1 MVQPIT
7 WQTVNGPSL
16 AEASRPMEAA
26 SRSFNE
32 AFGGLDNVLKQRQA
46 IETGNW
52 DQTKLNNT
60 NALLGAVQEAKTPEE
75 FASREAVLRQQL
87 AGYGAQVD
95 PVAVRAAMDGRMA
108 TLQQRAVA
116 GMDYQ
121 NKVTDNREAPIR
133 DSIASLTSQGRFP
146 EAKALLEQH
155 TLRNEA
161 ALYDAN
167 RQGER
172 RVLTEKQAD
181 TTFGNNQESFGQT
194 KKLWPGQVALQQ
206 AQINQ
211 ANAVSA
217 ASRAASSE
225 RALGTGLDKLM
236 VGYQQ
241 DYTAKQA
248 EYLQGVGQL
257 ASALKIPLNKAGEPQ
272 LEGVDLDTVKILRAQ
287 AKEKLGDPP
296 SSSAYLADFD
306 KRVVQAGVP
315 LKDQLNARKLLG
327 EVFNDGSVVS
337 PEHVATLKAGGEAI
351 DKRIEALRKNNIF
364 VNTPEELLKG
374 QDKVMKEVNSGISD
388 SDGTKDR
395 LKAKLNTWMTEGIEI
410 PGKDGKSV
418 KVKVPPDL
426 ISAGFAMGVEKD
438 AFFAF
443 RNLTDDNIE
452 KFVREKLASPEYQ
465 AMRAEA
471 ASIGSDPTGALA
483 KRALV
488 ESLRNQAGVQG
499 SPRGLLNNLDAAI
512 AAKEKKTLK

>member
-1 MVQPIT
+1 MAAIT
-7 WQTVNGPSL
+7 WQNINGPSL

-26 SRSFNE
+26 SRSFND
-32 AFGGLDNVLKQRQA
+32 AFSGLGDILKQRQA
-46 IETGNW
+46 IETGKW
-52 DQTKLNNT
+52 EQTKLNNT

-211 ANAVSA
+211 ANAASA

-248 EYLQGVGQL
+248 KYLQGVAQL

-272 LEGVDLDTVKILRAQ
+272 LKDVDANTLKILRAQ

-337 PEHVATLKAGGEAI
+337 SADAETLKAGTAAI
-351 DKRIEALRKNNIF
+351 DARLKQVRESNPFVKPAPDELIKQQGQVIGMITDGVKGDGEYFTKGPLKQEAQELMTKGLTYKDANGKEITKVIPPALLKLALQQTMENDTVFFNSTISNAKKFLTEALQH
-364 VNTPEELLKG
+364 PESIR
-374 QDKVMKEVNSGISD
+374 QQ
-388 SDGTKDR
+388 
-395 LKAKLNTWMTEGIEI
+395 TE
-410 PGKDGKSV
+410 
-418 KVKVPPDL
+418 
-426 ISAGFAMGVEKD
+426 AD
-438 AFFAF
+438 AF
-443 RNLTDDNIE
+443 NI
-452 KFVREKLASPEYQ
+452 
-465 AMRAEA
+465 
-471 ASIGSDPTGALA
+471 DPSGTVSR
-483 KRALV
+483 KALV
-488 ESLRNQAGVQG
+488 DSLRNQEGVQG
-499 SPRGLLNNLDAAI
+499 SPRGLLNTLDAEI